1 MALKKISVV
10 IPCFK
15 VKNQILNVL
24 EKTLKQNIS
33 KIYVIDDKC
42 PEFSGEVV
50 EKFIKEKNI
59 ENITVIKNEKN
70 LGVGGATKKG
80 FVEALKDDNDIIV
93 KIDGDD
99 QMDPKNISILTKCLV
114 NEDYDY
120 SKGNRFFNLSDLKGM
135 PRIRIFGNAVLSFFC
150 KLSTGYWNIFDPTN
164 GFIAINSK
172 IIRLLPLN
180 KISDSYFFEIDL
192 LFRLSTIR
200 ARIFDVPMKSI
211 YKDEKSNLKIRK
223 IIFEF
228 ILKLLA
234 NFAKRIFYNYY
245 LRNITVASF
254 ELPLSLFMLL
264 YGGIY
269 GYSNFRFYGNLGE
282 QTPLGIIML
291 TALLIILGTQF
302 LLSFL
307 NYDTNSYPKE
317 PLNKNL

>member
-1 MALKKISVV
+1 M
-10 IPCFK
+10 
-15 VKNQILNVL
+15 
-24 EKTLKQNIS
+24 KQNIS

-59 ENITVIKNEKN
+59 ENIRVIKNEKN

-99 QMDPKNISILTKCLV
+99 QMDPKNISVLTKCLV

-135 PRIRIFGNAVLSFFC
+135 PRVRIFGNAVLSFFC

-172 IIRLLPLN
+172 IIRLLPLD

-192 LFRLSTIR
+192 LFRLSTVR

-234 NFAKRIFYNYY
+234 NFVKRIFYNYY

-269 GYSNFRFYGNLGE
+269 GYSNFKFYGNLGE

>member
-1 MALKKISVV
+1 MYNKKIIIV

-15 VKNQILNVL
+15 VKDKIMKVIS
-24 EKTLKQNIS
+24 NIPDW
-33 KIYVIDDKC
+33 IYRVICVDDKC
-42 PEFSGEVV
+42 PEGTGQ
-50 EKFIKEKNI
+50 FIKDK
-59 ENITVIKNEKN
+59 ITDKRVLLIFNEKN
-70 LGVGGATKKG
+70 LGVGGASIVG
-80 FVEALKDDNDIIV
+80 FKYAKELGADLIV
-93 KIDGDD
+93 KVDGDD

>member
-1 MALKKISVV
+1 M
-10 IPCFK
+10 
-15 VKNQILNVL
+15 
-24 EKTLKQNIS
+24 
-33 KIYVIDDKC
+33 IDDKC

-59 ENITVIKNEKN
+59 ENIRVIKNEKN

-99 QMDPKNISILTKCLV
+99 QMDPKNISVLTKCLV

-135 PRIRIFGNAVLSFFC
+135 PRVRIFGNAVLSFFC

-172 IIRLLPLN
+172 IIRLLPLD

-192 LFRLSTIR
+192 LFRLSTVR

-234 NFAKRIFYNYY
+234 NFVKRIFYNYY

-269 GYSNFRFYGNLGE
+269 GYSNFKFYGNLGE